1 MVALAASFVP
11 AADEV
16 GRLQRGQDDECRRFQ
31 VLAEQGH
38 YAGRTQPSN
47 TRQGIYAAA
56 PSGKLLA
63 SINTRDP
70 AAMAAMLRRALEAW
84 EALPRAE
91 RLGPE
96 LPAVVPSRWESRYP
110 FGGLVLR
117 SVVRD
122 VEREQ
127 HPDDWRAQAWN
138 QDHVWFTAEEALA
151 LLPEPKEGAE
161 RVWPAELAQR
171 LARCHLVDSVRG
183 QTPAF
188 QHHEVELA
196 EIRTRVVRVTRPAR
210 ARGSERARMELEFL
224 GRSRTL
230 ARGRW
235 PVGNFADQD
244 APLEQERGFAC
255 ELLGRA
261 SYEFPFQGCFLP
273 FGRGFERF
281 ELVAVGMRH
290 GGTQFNARG
299 DDLAPAPMGVS
310 FTLAGASPA
319 ERVAPALIWDYG
331 WPPP

>member
-1 MVALAASFVP
+1 VVRLAASFVP

-16 GRLQRGQDDECRRFQ
+16 GRLQRGQDDECQRFQ

-84 EALPRAE
+84 EALPREE

-96 LPAVVPSRWESRYP
+96 LPAVAPPRWESRYP
-110 FGGLVLR
+110 ANGLVLR

-122 VEREQ
+122 VEREEL
-127 HPDDWRAQAWN
+127 PDDWRAEAWN
-138 QDHVWFTAEEALA
+138 QDFAWFTAEEALA
-151 LLPEPKEGAE
+151 LLPEPKVGAE
-161 RVWPAELAQR
+161 RVWPAELARR

-188 QHHEVELA
+188 QRHEVELA
-196 EIRTRVVRVTRPAR
+196 EIRSRVVRVTP
-210 ARGSERARMELEFL
+210 ERMELELL
-224 GRSRTL
+224 GSARTV

-244 APLEQERGFAC
+244 TPLEQERGFAC

-261 SYEFPFQGCFLP
+261 SYEFPFRGRFRP
-273 FGRGFERF
+273 FGRGFESF
-281 ELVAVGMRH
+281 ELVAVGTRL